1 MKPAITRQNATVL
14 TVLNVIAA
22 LAAGCAATPL
32 ATKPV
37 TSHVVHIAGSGK
49 KLGLVQ
55 DPVTGQYS
63 LGYQSLFIGVT
74 TVPITTAMD
83 TNGTLRFIEPD
94 AVASYEVA
102 GKGGY
107 FGAAGS
113 TYTVAVGPN
122 AVQTLIGGQHLPIN
136 SQLWT
141 NSSLNLATLPATA
154 SATAPVTGNATTAAT
169 PLIPAPVK

>member
-1 MKPAITRQNATVL
+1 MKPTITLPTSTNLTLLAAIAG
-14 TVLNVIAA
+14 

-32 ATKPV
+32 ATRPV

-94 AVASYEVA
+94 AVASYEIA

-141 NSSLNLATLPATA
+141 NSSVNLATLPTTGPAAAPATG
-154 SATAPVTGNATTAAT
+154 SVATPAT
-169 PLIPAPVK
+169 PLVPAPVK